1 MPIDTRL
8 RKHSDSL
15 FKLDLD
21 SVRHN
26 PNMLGGDKNLLVNL
40 EMILEIGEC
49 SLFAGYVAKF
59 SLDIICGC
67 IQLGFGRIG
76 DKINGDK
83 MFATRENGMKARQIL
98 LKYIDSHYQLKDL
111 FCDLIQLQ
119 SVSNSPIW
127 FKAATSKLLN
137 RSFSRP
143 NALFSLANGLF
154 LTDKVNLPIE
164 SVLNLAKIVAAQDP
178 RNEFSIFLVFPT
190 ERGGPIWSRK
200 LFERVHYH
208 VTE

>member
-1 MPIDTRL
+1 MGLPIDTRL

-26 PNMLGGDKNLLVNL
+26 PNMLGRDTNLLGNL
-40 EMILEIGEC
+40 EMLLEIGEC
-49 SLFAGYVAKF
+49 SLFAGYIAKF

-67 IQLGFGRIG
+67 IQLGFGRI
-76 DKINGDK
+76 GDK

-98 LKYIDSHYQLKDL
+98 LKYIDGHYQLKDL
-111 FCDLIQLQ
+111 FADLIQLQ

-127 FKAATSKLLN
+127 FKAATSKLLS
-137 RSFSRP
+137 RSSTRP
-143 NALFSLANGLF
+143 NALLSLANGLF

-178 RNEFSIFLVFPT
+178 RKEFKIF
-190 ERGGPIWSRK
+190 RR
-200 LFERVHYH
+200 
-208 VTE
+208 

>member
-1 MPIDTRL
+1 MGLPIDTRL

-26 PNMLGGDKNLLVNL
+26 PNMLGGDKNLLLNL
-40 EMILEIGEC
+40 EMLLEISEC
-49 SLFAGYVAKF
+49 SLFSGHVSKF

-76 DKINGDK
+76 NK
-83 MFATRENGMKARQIL
+83 MFASRENGMKARQIL
-98 LKYIDSHYQLKDL
+98 LKYIDEHYQLKDL
-111 FCDLIQLQ
+111 FADLIQLQ

-127 FKAATSKLLN
+127 FKAATSKLLS

-143 NALFSLANGLF
+143 NALISLANGLF
-154 LTDKVNLPIE
+154 LTEKVNLPIE
-164 SVLNLAKIVAAQDP
+164 SVLNLAKIVASQDP
-178 RNEFSIFLVFPT
+178 RKGF
-190 ERGGPIWSRK
+190 RK
-200 LFERVHYH
+200 MNQKTTDRFEYFRNSDKANI
-208 VTE
+208 TLKN